1 MRREETRR
9 QRYDSKLKT
18 AKKYPISLCAIN
30 FRVDDNLGY
39 LIRSAAC
46 FGAERL
52 YVVGHVPE
60 RRRISAAS
68 GTLID
73 YVEIVQFSHP
83 RDFLEHAKKED
94 LHVVAAELDERA
106 RPLSSHHFNFD
117 RHLCLV
123 VGNEESGVPP
133 EIMAAAEILYIK
145 MPGVGFCLNTSHTAN
160 IFLYEAARQY
170 EDLESY
176 NPILPVNSRG
186 AQLVIKERKGE

>member
-60 RRRISAAS
+60 RSHIKAAS
-68 GTLID
+68 GSLVD
-73 YVEIVQFSHP
+73 YVEIISFTTPQ
-83 RDFLEHAKKED
+83 DFLAYTKTEAIQI
-94 LHVVAAELDERA
+94 VAAELVEQA
-106 RPLSSHHFNFD
+106 RSLASYTFNFD
-117 RHLCLV
+117 SHICLV
-123 VGNEESGVPP
+123 VGNEESGVPT
-133 EIMAAAEILYIK
+133 EIIQNSHVIYIE
-145 MPGVGFCLNTSHTAN
+145 MPGVGFCLNTAQTAN
-160 IFLYEAARQY
+160 ILLYEAVRQY
-170 EDLESY
+170 DQHS
-176 NPILPVNSRG
+176 VNTNKLK
-186 AQLVIKERKGE
+186 LVIGN

>member
-60 RRRISAAS
+60 RSCIKAS
-68 GTLID
+68 SGSLID
-73 YVEIVQFSHP
+73 YVEIIPFATP
-83 RDFLEHAKKED
+83 RDFVDHTKSEGIQIIS
-94 LHVVAAELDERA
+94 AELVDGA
-106 RPLSSHHFNFD
+106 RSLASYTFSFD
-117 RHLCLV
+117 RPVSLV
-123 VGNEESGVPP
+123 VGNEESGVPS
-133 EIMAAAEILYIK
+133 EIIQNSDVLYVE
-145 MPGVGFCLNTSHTAN
+145 MPGVGYCLNTAQTAN
-160 IFLYEAARQY
+160 ILLYEAVKQFM
-170 EDLESY
+170 EH
-176 NPILPVNSRG
+176 NSLSP
-186 AQLVIKERKGE
+186 QSQ